1 MTLVPSQTL
10 NLGLMYLTSEYGSLL
25 VQRVLAE
32 YVETHDP
39 VQVDIILGSAPHSTR
54 LCHSGFK
61 T

>member
-10 NLGLMYLTSEYGSLL
+10 NLGLVYLTSEYGSLL

-32 YVETHDP
+32 YVEMHGP
-39 VQVDIILGSAPHSTR
+39 AQVDTILGSAQHSTR
-54 LCHSGFK
+54 LYYSGLK